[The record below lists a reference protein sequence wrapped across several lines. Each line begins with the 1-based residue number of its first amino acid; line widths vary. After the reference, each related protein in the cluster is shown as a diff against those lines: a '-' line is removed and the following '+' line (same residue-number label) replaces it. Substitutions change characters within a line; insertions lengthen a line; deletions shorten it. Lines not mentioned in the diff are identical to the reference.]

1 MTSLFLFAFLSFPA
15 MIAAMK
21 TIVKIDPEKEYISA
35 KNIVESISS
44 RGDLESETSS
54 LGESIDNLKTVIN
67 VLIERSAPKKRSR
80 PPRKNKRKRNRKKC
94 PRDFDK
100 LPSEKFPDLEVE
112 DKIVESP
119 SPPIC
124 ECCNNE
130 MKESGLY
137 KTSEKLEVI
146 PKQYHIVRLKRVIYN
161 CGKCNGSM
169 VNTPSVPSISP
180 SSNYGDSVVLD
191 VALSK
196 YCDLIPME
204 RYSAMAARNG
214 VPGLPPNSL
223 IGLTHTLADFLDRIY
238 FSLGREVKTAKI
250 VLGDETPHKMLEGDV
265 TSSWYLWGF
274 SSIRACVFEAHGTRS
289 GDVPIKF
296 LSDSMAKYLVT
307 DGYSGYKRALR
318 ELNADGKRVVEVFCN
333 AHAYRYF
340 EEASVTWESECQ
352 VFLELY
358 GKIYELERNADTDKE
373 KRASRRDMKPLFK
386 QLSENCKLAKADVM
400 PSSKLEKAINYFL
413 NHYTGLTEC
422 LNDIDLPLDNNFSE
436 RLLRS
441 PVVGRKTW
449 YGTHS
454 KRGARTNAILFSI
467 VESCKLNDINPRCY
481 FPWVVEQL
489 HKGKEPLTPFQYSE
503 IVDSG

>member
-1 MTSLFLFAFLSFPA
+1 
-15 MIAAMK
+15 MK

-44 RGDLESETSS
+44 RGDLESEASS

-67 VLIERSAPKKRSR
+67 VLIERSTPKKRKR
-80 PPRKNKRKRNRKKC
+80 PPKKNKRKKSSESK

-100 LPSEKFPDLEVE
+100 LPSEKFPDLDVE
-112 DKIVESP
+112 ETIVALP
-119 SPPIC
+119 TPPVC

-146 PKQYHIVRLKRVIYN
+146 PKQYYIVRQKKVIYN

-169 VNTPSVPSISP
+169 VNTPSVPSIIP
-180 SSNYGDSVVLD
+180 SSNYGDSVILD
-191 VALSK
+191 ASLSK

-204 RYSAMAARNG
+204 RYAAIAGRDG

-223 IGLTHTLADFLDRIY
+223 IGLSHALADFLHKVYLSI
-238 FSLGREVKTAKI
+238 GKEVKTAK
-250 VLGDETPHKMLEGDV
+250 VLLGDETPHKMLEGDV

-274 SSIRACVFEAHGTRS
+274 SSTRACIFEAHGTRS

-296 LSDSMAKYLVT
+296 LADAQAKYFLT
-307 DGYSGYKRALR
+307 DGYSGYKRALN
-318 ELNADGKRVVEVFCN
+318 EINADAKRIIEVFCN

-340 EEASVTWESECQ
+340 EDASVTWESECQ

-358 GKIYELERNADTDKE
+358 GKIYDLERKASTDEE
-373 KRASRRDMKPLFK
+373 KRVARRKMQPLFEEMK
-386 QLSENCKLAKADVM
+386 AKCEEAKADVM
-400 PSSKLEKAINYFL
+400 SSSKFETALNYFL
-413 NHYTGLTEC
+413 NHYNGLIEC
-422 LNDIDLPLDNNFSE
+422 LGDIDIPLDNNFSE

-467 VESCKLNDINPRCY
+467 VESCKLNDINPRRY
-481 FPWVVEQL
+481 FPWIVQQL
-489 HKGKEPLTPFQYSE
+489 HEGKEPLTPFQYAE
-503 IVDSG
+503 LDDSG